1 VGWEIPPVFL
11 ALPGPLLYIVLA
23 ILGITLW
30 SGITDEYVVIAW
42 RGERKTDCFDYII
55 VQTHFVIALQET
67 L

>member
-1 VGWEIPPVFL
+1 
-11 ALPGPLLYIVLA
+11 
-23 ILGITLW
+23 LGITLW